1 MTPEPASG
9 TTPDLDRAP
18 ASDVLL
24 SARDVSVTF
33 LSGGRPLR
41 AVDGASLDLRRGET
55 VALVGESGSGKTTL
69 ALTMMGGHRPEHG
82 QIIFDGQDVTGL
94 SERRMRPFR
103 RRVQM
108 VFQDP
113 YASLDPRM
121 NVERIVGE
129 PLRAHGLASR
139 AHRRERVLALL
150 GQVGL
155 PPDAL
160 DRRPAQFSGGQRQRI
175 AIARALALEPDVLVA
190 DEPVSALDVSIQ
202 AQIINLL
209 RALQRERTMSYLIVS
224 HDLALVHHLADRVAV
239 MYLGR
244 IVEQASCDELVSAP
258 LHPYT
263 AALLSAA
270 PSLGRTGARERIV
283 LPGSPPS
290 QFDLP
295 PGCAFHPRCP
305 IARPRCRVES
315 PEPVTDATGREVA
328 CFHPGELPGPRLFD
342 SSEVTT

>member
-190 DEPVSALDVSIQ
+190 D
-202 AQIINLL
+202 
-209 RALQRERTMSYLIVS
+209 
-224 HDLALVHHLADRVAV
+224 
-239 MYLGR
+239 
-244 IVEQASCDELVSAP
+244 
-258 LHPYT
+258 
-263 AALLSAA
+263 
-270 PSLGRTGARERIV
+270 
-283 LPGSPPS
+283 
-290 QFDLP
+290 
-295 PGCAFHPRCP
+295 
-305 IARPRCRVES
+305 
-315 PEPVTDATGREVA
+315 
-328 CFHPGELPGPRLFD
+328 
-342 SSEVTT
+342 